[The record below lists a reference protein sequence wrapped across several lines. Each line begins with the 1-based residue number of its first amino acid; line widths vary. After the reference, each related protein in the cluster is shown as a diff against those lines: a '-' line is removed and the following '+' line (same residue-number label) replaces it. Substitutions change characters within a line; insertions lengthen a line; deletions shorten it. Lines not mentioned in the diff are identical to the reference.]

1 MGVVWDMI
9 LVSCRKDFNSDRIFA
24 PANQVEGMT
33 DSQLADRV
41 RGKHVL
47 ILIHGYR
54 TPMKNVRAAYLAIED
69 GLRAEGLL
77 SPSNY
82 GEVLGFAWPSYRLRI
97 SFPAAIPHAN
107 TASEYFYDLMRL
119 LTGAA
124 RTIDVQTHSLGARVA
139 LQGLAA
145 QGEVKSDNLILTAPA
160 VDNEC
165 LEPAREFNEV
175 LGRTRR
181 CYVLHSKRDSVLRM
195 YALAKAD
202 RALGKNGPQ
211 RPKVIEQQCPN
222 VYVVD
227 CHRVVKKDH
236 SGYRKTPLYYD
247 FWKQVLETPSAIRRF
262 SVWE

>member
-1 MGVVWDMI
+1 MI
-9 LVSCRKDFNSDRIFA
+9 LVSCRKDFNSDRQFA

-33 DSQLADRV
+33 DAQLADRV

-54 TPMKNVRAAYLAIED
+54 TPIHNVRAAYLAIED
-69 GLRAEGLL
+69 GLRAQGLI
-77 SPSNY
+77 SPTNY
-82 GEVLGFAWPSYRLRI
+82 GEVVDFAWPSYRLRV

-107 TASEYFYDLMRL
+107 AASEYFYDLMQL
-119 LTGAA
+119 LTGTA

-145 QGEVKSDNLILTAPA
+145 QSEVKTDNLILTAPA

-165 LEPAREFNEV
+165 LDPQQEFNEV
-175 LGRTRR
+175 LARTRR
-181 CYVLHSKRDSVLRM
+181 CYVLHSKQDSVLRM
-195 YALAKAD
+195 YTLAKAD

-211 RPKVIEQQCPN
+211 RPKVIEQKCPN
-222 VYVVD
+222 VFVVD
-227 CHRVVKKDH
+227 CHRIVKKDH
-236 SGYRKTPLYYD
+236 SGYRKVAHYYD
-247 FWKQVLETPSAIRRF
+247 FWKQVLESPSTIRRF

>member
-1 MGVVWDMI
+1 MI
-9 LVSCRKDFNSDRIFA
+9 LVSCRKNFTSDRFFA
-24 PANQVEGMT
+24 SANQVEGMT
-33 DSQLADRV
+33 ESDLV
-41 RGKHVL
+41 NHLRGKHVL

-54 TPMKNVRAAYLAIED
+54 TPMHNVRAAYLAIED
-69 GLRAEGLL
+69 GLRAEGLI
-77 SPSNY
+77 SASNY
-82 GEVLGFAWPSYRLRI
+82 SEVVGFAWPSYRLRV

-107 TASEYFYDLMRL
+107 TASEYFFDLMRL

-139 LQGLAA
+139 LSGLCA
-145 QGEVKSDNLILTAPA
+145 QSEVKTDNLILTAPA

-165 LEPAREFNEV
+165 LEPAQEFNEV

-181 CYVLHSKRDSVLRM
+181 CYVLHSRRDAVLRL
-195 YALAKAD
+195 YTVAKAD

-211 RPKVIEQQCPN
+211 HPRVIEQQCPN

-227 CHRVVKKDH
+227 CHRVVKTDH

-247 FWKQVLETPSAIRRF
+247 FWKQVLESPSTIRRF